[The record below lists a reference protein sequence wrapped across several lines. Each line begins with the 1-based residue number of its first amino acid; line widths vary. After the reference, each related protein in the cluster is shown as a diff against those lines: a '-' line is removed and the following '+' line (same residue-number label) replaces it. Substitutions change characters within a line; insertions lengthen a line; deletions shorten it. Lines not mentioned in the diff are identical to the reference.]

1 MTRLLIRF
9 LRDVRLLPIVLVA
22 IISLFALKTL
32 GLVLDGGYLFDNL
45 AGQNLASQNPVSRA
59 DDDGDVTGTIAG
71 PKAPDAPAGEA
82 PVVAKPSWAQQMFNY
97 PDVTGA
103 VDAPPSPPKD
113 AAPPGKDGPA
123 KPDAAKPDAAKPD
136 AGKPDAAN
144 PDAGAKKKPLEPPP
158 SPGGT
163 LVQLDTDHPL
173 SPAERSILESLQ
185 KRRTELEARSHDLDM
200 REDLVKAAEKRME
213 GRIAELKEL
222 EARVD
227 TAVQQKDDAEKAR
240 FKKVVTMYET
250 MKAKDAAKIFDGLDM
265 SVLLDVAREVNPR
278 NMSDILAQMQP
289 EMAQRLTSELAAR
302 PGGKDAPQTA
312 ADLPKIVG
320 RPTPN

>member
-9 LRDVRLLPIVLVA
+9 LRDVRLLPIVLIA

-45 AGQNLASQNPVSRA
+45 ATRNLAAQNPAIQDLAIQNLAIQA
-59 DDDGDVTGTIAG
+59 ADDGDVTGTIAG
-71 PKAPDAPAGEA
+71 RKGPDAPAGDA
-82 PVVAKPSWAQQMFNY
+82 PAVAKQSWAQQMFSY

-103 VDAPPSPPKD
+103 VDAPPGPPKD
-113 AAPPGKDGPA
+113 AAPPGTADPA
-123 KPDAAKPDAAKPD
+123 KPDGAKPDSE
-136 AGKPDAAN
+136 
-144 PDAGAKKKPLEPPP
+144 AKKKPQEPPP
-158 SPGGT
+158 TPGGT
-163 LVQLDTDHPL
+163 LVSLDTDHPL
-173 SPAERSILESLQ
+173 SPAERAILESLQ

-240 FKKVVTMYET
+240 FKKVVAMYET

-265 SVLLDVAREVNPR
+265 GVLLDVAREVNPR

-302 PGGKDAPQTA
+302 PGSKDAPQTA

>member
-9 LRDVRLLPIVLVA
+9 LRDVRLLPIVLIA

-32 GLVLDGGYLFDNL
+32 GLVLDGGYLFDHL
-45 AGQNLASQNPVSRA
+45 AGQNLASQKLASQA
-59 DDDGDVTGTIAG
+59 DDDGDITGTIAG
-71 PKAPDAPAGEA
+71 RKASDAPARAA
-82 PVVAKPSWAQQMFNY
+82 PVVAKQSWAQQMFNY

-103 VDAPPSPPKD
+103 IDAPPSPPKD
-113 AAPPGKDGPA
+113 AAPPGKDDPA
-123 KPDAAKPDAAKPD
+123 KPDAAKPDAVKPD
-136 AGKPDAAN
+136 AE
-144 PDAGAKKKPLEPPP
+144 AKKKPLEPPH
-158 SPGGT
+158 STGGT
-163 LVQLDTDHPL
+163 LVPLDTDHPL
-173 SPAERSILESLQ
+173 SPAERAILESLQ

-200 REDLVKAAEKRME
+200 REDLVKAAEKRLE

-227 TAVQQKDDAEKAR
+227 TAVEQKDDAEKAR
-240 FKKVVTMYET
+240 FKKVVTMYEG

-265 SVLLDVAREVNPR
+265 GVLLDVAKEVNPR

-302 PGGKDAPQTA
+302 PGGKDAAQTA

>member
-1 MTRLLIRF
+1 MIRLLIRF
-9 LRDVRLLPIVLVA
+9 LRDVRLLPIVLIA

-45 AGQNLASQNPVSRA
+45 ATRNLAAQNPA
-59 DDDGDVTGTIAG
+59 IQAADDGDVTGTIAARKG
-71 PKAPDAPAGEA
+71 PDVPTGDA
-82 PVVAKPSWAQQMFNY
+82 PVVKQSWAQQMFSY

-103 VDAPPSPPKD
+103 VDAPPGPPKD
-113 AAPPGKDGPA
+113 AAPSGIPDPA
-123 KPDAAKPDAAKPD
+123 KPDGAKPDSVKPD
-136 AGKPDAAN
+136 SE
-144 PDAGAKKKPLEPPP
+144 AKKKPQEPTPT
-158 SPGGT
+158 PGGT
-163 LVQLDTDHPL
+163 LVSLDTDHPL
-173 SPAERSILESLQ
+173 SPAERAILESLQ

-240 FKKVVTMYET
+240 FKKVVTMYEG

-265 SVLLDVAREVNPR
+265 GVLLDVAREVNPR